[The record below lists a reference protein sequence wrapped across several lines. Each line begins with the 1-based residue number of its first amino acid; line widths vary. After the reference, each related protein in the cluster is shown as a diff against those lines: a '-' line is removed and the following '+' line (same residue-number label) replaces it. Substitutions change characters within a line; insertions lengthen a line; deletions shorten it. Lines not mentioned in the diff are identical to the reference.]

1 VAIDTVKIIE
11 DMIAAMN
18 SWDLDKVASYFIDDC
33 LCEDVPS
40 GKVCHGIK
48 EYIDL
53 AKMVREEFPD
63 RSLELKSAFSDGHKI
78 ASESVWSGT
87 FANSRNPERPATGS
101 MYLFVISLLQ
111 NCVMG
116 RYVEIQT
123 IMICSQYLN
132 SLEVCCQGWNRNN

>member
-1 VAIDTVKIIE
+1 MAIDTVKIIE

-18 SWDLDKVASYFIDDC
+18 SWDLDKVASYFTDDC

-87 FANSRNPERPATGS
+87 FANSRNPERPATGKHVS
-101 MYLFVISLLQ
+101 VRYITITELRDGKICRNSDYYDMLSVSQQLGSLLPG
-111 NCVMG
+111 M
-116 RYVEIQT
+116 E
-123 IMICSQYLN
+123 S
-132 SLEVCCQGWNRNN
+132 